1 MASPP
6 IVARYGRRVSN
17 QAAAKGPAS
26 VTRRYLPGIWVLRG
40 YQRTWLRGDLLAG
53 VTVAAYL
60 VPQVMAYAEVA
71 GLPAIAGLWAAV
83 APLVAY
89 AILGSS
95 RQLSVGPE
103 SSTALMTATAVTVL
117 VAGDQ
122 QNYAETAAAL
132 ALAVSAICLV
142 CWLARLGFLANLLS
156 HPVLIGYMAGI
167 AVLMIVSQLGKVS
180 GIDVEGDSVLSEVRF
195 FVVHLSGVHRPTL
208 LVAAGT
214 FALLV
219 AFYRLLPRWPG
230 PLIAMVLAAAAVA
243 MLDLD
248 QMGVAT
254 VGSIPRG
261 LPPASIPDFST
272 IDFTTLLPAALGVT
286 IVAYTDNV
294 VTARAFAAKR
304 REEIDA
310 RQEFLALGAAN
321 LGAGLF
327 SGFPVSSSGSRTVIG
342 DALGSRTQ
350 LYSIVAAA
358 ILLLTMLFLGPALS
372 AFPLAALGA
381 LVMFAALRLIDFA
394 ELRRIAR
401 FRRSELFLAL
411 ATTAAVLIFDV
422 LYGIAVAVALSI
434 LDLLRRI
441 ARPHDGVLGYIP
453 GLAGMHDLDDY
464 DTGRQV
470 PGLLV
475 YRYDAP
481 LFFANAED
489 FKRRA
494 LAAVDDA
501 NPPVEWFLLNA
512 EANTEI
518 DLTAVDALEEVRRT
532 LAERGVVFALARMKF
547 EVREILASTGLIDRV
562 GEDRVF
568 MTLPTAVNAYEQWY
582 AARHGGDP
590 PSPRA

>member
-1 MASPP
+1 VSDQAPP
-6 IVARYGRRVSN
+6 KDQPSLI
-17 QAAAKGPAS
+17 
-26 VTRRYLPGIWVLRG
+26 RRYLPGVSVLRG
-40 YQRTWLRGDLLAG
+40 YQRGWLRGDLMAG

-71 GLPAIAGLWAAV
+71 GLPAIAGLWAA
-83 APLVAY
+83 AGPLVIY

-103 SSTALMTATAVTVL
+103 SSTALMTAAAVTVL

-122 QNYAETAAAL
+122 QNYAATAAAL
-132 ALAVSAICLV
+132 ALAVGAVCLL

-167 AVLMIVSQLGKVS
+167 AVLMIVSQLSKVT
-180 GIDVEGDSVLSEVRF
+180 GIPVEGDSTLSEVRSF
-195 FVVHLSGVHRPTL
+195 LGNLDQVRWPTL

-214 FALLV
+214 FVLLV
-219 AFYRLLPRWPG
+219 TFQRLLPRWPG
-230 PLIAMVLAAAAVA
+230 PLIAMVVAAAAVGI
-243 MLDLD
+243 LNLD
-248 QMGVAT
+248 QLGVET

-261 LPPASIPDFST
+261 LPPFSIPDFST
-272 IDFTTLLPAALGVT
+272 IDLGTLLPAALGVT

-294 VTARAFAAKR
+294 VTGRAFAARR
-304 REEIDA
+304 REVIDA

-321 LGAGLF
+321 VSAGVF

-350 LYSIVAAA
+350 LYSLVAAA
-358 ILLLTMLFLGPALS
+358 MVLLTTLFLGPAL
-372 AFPLAALGA
+372 ATFPMAALGA
-381 LVMFAALRLIDFA
+381 VVVFAAFRLIDVA

-401 FRRSELFLAL
+401 FRRSELVLAL

-441 ARPHDGVLGYIP
+441 ARPHDGILGYVP
-453 GLAGMHDLDDY
+453 GMAGMHDIDDY
-464 DTGRQV
+464 ATGRQV
-470 PGLLV
+470 RGLLV

-489 FKRRA
+489 FKHRA
-494 LAAVDDA
+494 LESVDSAD
-501 NPPVEWFLLNA
+501 PPVEWFLLNA
-512 EANTEI
+512 EANTEV
-518 DLTAVDALEEVRRT
+518 DLTAVDALEEVRKT
-532 LAERGVVFALARMKF
+532 LAERDIVFALARVKMDL
-547 EVREILASTGLIDRV
+547 REDLAPSGFINRI

-568 MTLPTAVNAYEQWY
+568 PTLPTAVDAYEQWY
-582 AARHGGDP
+582 AGRHGGP
-590 PSPRA
+590 PAVEP

>member
-1 MASPP
+1 MM
-6 IVARYGRRVSN
+6 G
-17 QAAAKGPAS
+17 
-26 VTRRYLPGIWVLRG
+26 RYLPGISVLRG
-40 YQRTWLRGDLLAG
+40 YQRSWLRGDLLAG
-53 VTVAAYL
+53 VTVAAYM

-71 GLPAIAGLWAAV
+71 GLPPIAGLWAAV

-103 SSTALMTATAVTVL
+103 SSTALITATAVGVL

-122 QNYAETAAAL
+122 QNYAGTAAAL
-132 ALAVSAICLV
+132 ALAVGAICLI

-167 AVLMIVSQLGKVS
+167 AGLMIVSQLGKVS
-180 GIDVEGDSVLSEVRF
+180 GIAVEGDSVLSELRS
-195 FVVHLSGVHRPTL
+195 FVTHLGEAHLPTV

-214 FALLV
+214 FVLLV
-219 AFYRLLPRWPG
+219 ALQRLLPRWPG
-230 PLIAMVLAAAAVA
+230 PLIAMVLAAVAVA
-243 MLDLD
+243 VLDVD
-248 QMGVAT
+248 QMGVKT
-254 VGSIPRG
+254 IGRVPRG
-261 LPPASIPDFST
+261 LPPAAIPDFST
-272 IDFTTLLPAALGVT
+272 IDFGTLLPAALGVT

-294 VTARAFAAKR
+294 VTARAFAARR
-304 REEIDA
+304 REVIDA

-342 DALGSRTQ
+342 DAVGSRTQ
-350 LYSIVAAA
+350 LYSLVTAA
-358 ILLLTMLFLGPALS
+358 IVLLTMLFLGPAL
-372 AFPLAALGA
+372 ATFPLAALGA
-381 LVMFAALRLIDFA
+381 LVVFAALRLIDFA

-441 ARPHDGVLGYIP
+441 ARPHDGILGYVP
-453 GLAGMHDLDDY
+453 GLAGMHDIDDY
-464 DTGRQV
+464 ATGRQV

-489 FKRRA
+489 FKHRA
-494 LAAVDDA
+494 LASVDAAD
-501 NPPVEWFLLNA
+501 PPVEWFLLNA
-512 EANTEI
+512 EANTEV

-532 LAERGVVFALARMKF
+532 LAGRGIVFALARVKF
-547 EVREILASTGLIDRV
+547 ELREILASAGFIDRI
-562 GEDRVF
+562 GEDKVF
-568 MTLPTAVNAYEQWY
+568 MTLPTAVEAYQQWY
-582 AARHGGDP
+582 AARHGSET
-590 PSPRA
+590 PSGEP